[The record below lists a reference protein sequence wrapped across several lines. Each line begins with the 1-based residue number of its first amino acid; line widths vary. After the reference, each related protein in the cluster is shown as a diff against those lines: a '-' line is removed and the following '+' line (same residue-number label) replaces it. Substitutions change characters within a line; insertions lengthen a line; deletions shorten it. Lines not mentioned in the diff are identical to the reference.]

1 MLDRHRRA
9 SKIKSFART
18 YIGAANSVLR
28 GLVPIALVASTGCL
42 ADGPEVSS
50 TEQAATV
57 SSYVSGTCSTSVVIG
72 LSKQI
77 ADEIGCIS
85 PTALTRFTPSTK
97 VQVTSSSV
105 LPYLGKPAKTAIE
118 GISTTVQINSAFR
131 TVAQQ
136 YLLVKWRAAGRCGIS
151 ATAAVGRSNHESGRA
166 LDLAN
171 WSSVR
176 TAMKNRGWTW
186 FGSGDAVHFDHLGS
200 ADIRGKDTLAF
211 QRLWNRN
218 NPGDRIAED
227 GAYGPQTEARL
238 RQSPSTGFAQG
249 ATCVTAA
256 EYQADVV
263 QVDGPDRMQ
272 PQARAHFK
280 LMIQNNS
287 DTDWAGTTE
296 LRLATASFSRL
307 HDDSWLGASV
317 ITTLGQPVPARTMG
331 EVSFDVMTP
340 AVTEET
346 PIFEELVL
354 SDGGTQH
361 GGVQLALTVVP
372 DMEEPTSAD
381 GGDQHDDGYD
391 QQVSGGCA
399 TGGGSLG
406 FGAIALLLAARR
418 RRRRSRAAIRV

>member
-1 MLDRHRRA
+1 MSA
-9 SKIKSFART
+9 
-18 YIGAANSVLR
+18 
-28 GLVPIALVASTGCL
+28 
-42 ADGPEVSS
+42 

-57 SSYVSGTCSTSVVIG
+57 SSYVTGTCSTSVVLG

-77 ADEIGCIS
+77 SDEIGCMS
-85 PTALTRFTPSTK
+85 PTALVRFTPSTK
-97 VQVTSSSV
+97 IQVTSSAV
-105 LPYLGKPAKTAIE
+105 LPYLGKSAKTALE
-118 GISTTVQINSAFR
+118 NVTATVQINSAFR
-131 TVAQQ
+131 TIAQQ
-136 YLLVKWRAAGRCGIS
+136 YLLVKWHDAGRCGIS
-151 ATAAVGRSNHESGRA
+151 AAAAVGRSNHESGRA

-171 WSSVR
+171 YSSVR
-176 TAMKNRGWTW
+176 SSMTSKGWTW
-186 FGSGDAVHFDHLGS
+186 LGSSDPVHFDYLGA

-218 NPGDRIAED
+218 NPNDRISED

-249 ATCVTAA
+249 ATCIAA
-256 EYQADVV
+256 SEYQADVM

-272 PQARAHFK
+272 PQARAHFR

-287 DTDWAGTTE
+287 DTEWAGTTE
-296 LRLATASFSRL
+296 LRLATAAFSKL
-307 HDDSWLGASV
+307 HDDSWLGNSV
-317 ITTLGQPVPARTMG
+317 ITTLGQPVPAHTMG
-331 EVSFDVMTP
+331 EISFDVTTP

-354 SDGGTQH
+354 ADGGTQH

-372 DMEEPTSAD
+372 DMEEPTSGDAD
-381 GGDQHDDGYD
+381 DQHDDGYD

-399 TGGGSLG
+399 AGGGSLG

-418 RRRRSRAAIRV
+418 RRR